1 MPFISLSGL
10 SLAHKYI
17 HAYRLAFMLIV
28 SITQLPSY
36 MLLQPLLGLPIA
48 HSNYKLFT
56 NFQLICSNQVINQFS
71 FIYAL
76 YSLLGLSLAHRL
88 SHLLIYA
95 LYNLNQVCL

>member
-1 MPFISLSGL
+1 
-10 SLAHKYI
+10 
-17 HAYRLAFMLIV
+17 MLIV

-48 HSNYKLFT
+48 HSIINCLLVS
-56 NFQLICSNQVINQFS
+56 NLSALIRSLTQFS